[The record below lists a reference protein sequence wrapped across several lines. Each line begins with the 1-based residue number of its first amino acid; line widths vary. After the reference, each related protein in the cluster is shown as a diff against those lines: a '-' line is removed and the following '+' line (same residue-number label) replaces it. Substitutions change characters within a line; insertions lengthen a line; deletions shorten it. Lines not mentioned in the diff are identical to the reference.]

1 MENYTSDSSES
12 DSHTIDYQSHNW
24 TTSKVEDSLL
34 NLYKE
39 ESAYA
44 EIETV
49 ILYNNHMSTMP
60 LSLLKFA
67 NLHTLDVSNNNLSS
81 ISTEVFLHCPLRT
94 FVAKNNLLTNESL
107 PKTFVSKLSS
117 SAANKLGQLRE
128 LNLSGNMLTRFPH
141 QVLELQSI
149 KYLYL
154 NGNIIQAIDKDIWKL
169 KKWVFIFFSH
179 CSGVVDN
186 KL

>member
-1 MENYTSDSSES
+1 MDNYTSDSSES
-12 DSHTIDYQSHNW
+12 DTHTIDYQSNNW
-24 TTSKVEDSLL
+24 TTSKVEDSFL
-34 NLYKE
+34 NLYKD

-49 ILYNNHMSTMP
+49 ILYNNHMFTMP
-60 LSLLKFA
+60 LSLLKFT
-67 NLHTLDVSNNNLSS
+67 NLHTLDVSNNNLSTLN
-81 ISTEVFLHCPLRT
+81 TEVFMHCPLRT
-94 FVAKNNLLTNESL
+94 FIAKNNLLTNESL
-107 PKTFVSKLSS
+107 PKTFVSKLSL
-117 SAANKLGQLRE
+117 KLGQLRE

-169 KKWVFIFFSH
+169 KK
-179 CSGVVDN
+179 
-186 KL
+186 

>member
-12 DSHTIDYQSHNW
+12 DTHTIDYQNRNW
-24 TTSKVEDSLL
+24 TTSKVEDSFL

-39 ESAYA
+39 ESAYG
-44 EIETV
+44 EVETV
-49 ILYNNHMSTMP
+49 ILCNNHMSMMP
-60 LSLLKFA
+60 LSLLKFS
-67 NLHTLDVSNNNLSS
+67 NLHTLDVSNNNLTTLN
-81 ISTEVFLHCPLRT
+81 IEVFLHCPLRT
-94 FVAKNNLLTNESL
+94 FIAKNNLLTNDSL
-107 PKTFVSKLSS
+107 PKTFVSKSHAKSS
-117 SAANKLGQLRE
+117 STAKLGQLRE

-169 KKWVFIFFSH
+169 KK
-179 CSGVVDN
+179 
-186 KL
+186 

>member
-1 MENYTSDSSES
+1 MSLKRGSEKTHGIKMENYTSDSSES
-12 DSHTIDYQSHNW
+12 DTHTIDYQSRNW
-24 TTSKVEDSLL
+24 TTSKVEDSFL

-67 NLHTLDVSNNNLSS
+67 NLHTLDVSNNNLS
-81 ISTEVFLHCPLRT
+81 TLNVEVFLHCPLRT
-94 FVAKNNLLTNESL
+94 FIAKNNLLTNESL
-107 PKTFVSKLSS
+107 PKTFVSKALT
-117 SAANKLGQLRE
+117 SASTKLGQLRE

-141 QVLELQSI
+141 QVLGLQSI

-169 KKWVFIFFSH
+169 KK
-179 CSGVVDN
+179 
-186 KL
+186 

>member
-12 DSHTIDYQSHNW
+12 DTHTIDYQSRNW
-24 TTSKVEDSLL
+24 TTSKVEDSFL

-49 ILYNNHMSTMP
+49 ILYNNHMSSMP

-67 NLHTLDVSNNNLSS
+67 NLQTLDVSNNNLS
-81 ISTEVFLHCPLRT
+81 TLNVEVFLHCPLRT
-94 FVAKNNLLTNESL
+94 FIAKNNLLTNESL
-107 PKTFVSKLSS
+107 PKTFVSKALTSCS
-117 SAANKLGQLRE
+117 TKLGQLRE

-141 QVLELQSI
+141 QVLGLQSI

-169 KKWVFIFFSH
+169 KK
-179 CSGVVDN
+179 
-186 KL
+186 

>member
-12 DSHTIDYQSHNW
+12 DTHTIDYQSRNW
-24 TTSKVEDSLL
+24 TTSKVEDSFL

-60 LSLLKFA
+60 LSLLKFV
-67 NLHTLDVSNNNLSS
+67 NLHTLDVSNNNLS
-81 ISTEVFLHCPLRT
+81 TLNVEVFLHCPLRT
-94 FVAKNNLLTNESL
+94 FIAKNNLLTNESL
-107 PKTFVSKLSS
+107 PKTFVSKLSTSS
-117 SAANKLGQLRE
+117 SASGKLGQLRE

-141 QVLELQSI
+141 QVLGLQSI

-169 KKWVFIFFSH
+169 KK
-179 CSGVVDN
+179 
-186 KL
+186 

>member
-12 DSHTIDYQSHNW
+12 DTHTIDYQSRNW
-24 TTSKVEDSLL
+24 TTSKVEDSFL

-67 NLHTLDVSNNNLSS
+67 NLHTLDVSNNNLS
-81 ISTEVFLHCPLRT
+81 TLNVEVFLHCPLRT
-94 FVAKNNLLTNESL
+94 FIAKNNLLTNESL
-107 PKTFVSKLSS
+107 PKTFVSKALKSS
-117 SAANKLGQLRE
+117 SSTTTGAGGKLGQLRE

-141 QVLELQSI
+141 QVLGLQSI

-169 KKWVFIFFSH
+169 KK
-179 CSGVVDN
+179 
-186 KL
+186 